1 MVGGLGALGALGSIG
16 GGLAQGADAEARR
29 KLLALQAQQL
39 IQQQSGQADAGNALS
54 GAPPTSVVPG
64 AQPMGGLLGGLK
76 GLLSGGQAPASGAPP
91 PSPLGVRGGGG
102 APQAPPMGGAP
113 PGGAPTGGQP
123 GQGAPPPQVQA
134 TLKSLDFF
142 SVVNTLKQQGYTGA
156 RLMNVLN
163 ALHPY
168 MSDQA
173 KQQHQAIMEGI
184 AQQNAGSNAV
194 RAGAAK
200 ETADTGAVV
209 KPGELQERKD
219 RDASGDANRKARL
232 ALEQQK
238 LKDTE
243 DKRAG
248 DEGIKTLSQ
257 WQAANKDA
265 ENERQRAVT
274 DLNSAYTLGSNDPD
288 SEGTIKML
296 KDNLASAN
304 DRIKALHDKR
314 PNVADDVG
322 EGAHPTG
329 APAGGKNTDRAPP
342 LAPKPGDVVKGY
354 RFKGG
359 DPSKQESWEP
369 AS

>member
-39 IQQQSGQADAGNALS
+39 IQQQAGQGDAGAALMSQS
-54 GAPPTSVVPG
+54 GVSPPTSVVPG

-91 PSPLGVRGGGG
+91 PAPLGVRGGGG
-102 APQAPPMGGAP
+102 APQPPSTGGAP
-113 PGGAPTGGQP
+113 PQGQP
-123 GQGAPPPQVQA
+123 QGAPPPQAQAAVQRMDFP
-134 TLKSLDFF
+134 TLT
-142 SVVNTLKQQGYTGA
+142 NTLARQPGMTPQ
-156 RLMNVLN
+156 RLMA
-163 ALHPY
+163 ALSALAPY
-168 MSDQA
+168 MNMQA
-173 KQQHQAIMEGI
+173 QIDYKQAMMRV

-194 RAGAAK
+194 RADAAK

-209 KPGELQERKD
+209 KPGELQEKKD
-219 RDASGDANRKARL
+219 RDVGLDANRKARL
-232 ALEQQK
+232 AIEQQK
-238 LKDTE
+238 LKDSE
-243 DKRAG
+243 DKRAS

-257 WQAANKDA
+257 WQSANKDA

-274 DLNSAYTLGSNDPD
+274 DLNAAYSNTADPD
-288 SEGTIKML
+288 REATVEML
-296 KDNLASAN
+296 KRNLSDAN

-329 APAGGKNTDRAPP
+329 NAGAGGKSDARVPVKVQTPEEAAKLP
-342 LAPKPGDVVKGY
+342 LGTPYVTPDGQSFT
-354 RFKGG
+354 R
-359 DPSKQESWEP
+359 
-369 AS
+369 